1 MCPKKSFGVVLLLLV
16 LSLSPGYFPVIDY
29 PPWPSG
35 WEGLSLQDQWD
46 LLKIS
51 VEQREQLREYERLTL
66 DYEKRVQQLAERSRN
81 LETLVS
87 KAESSEQEV
96 RTVVSDLTR
105 SLEKLD
111 TQNKI
116 LRVSL
121 IVVGT
126 GLVISLIF

>member
-1 MCPKKSFGVVLLLLV
+1 MCKRKSFGVLLALLLL
-16 LSLSPGYFPVIDY
+16 LSLPGFSQETYSHPL
-29 PPWPSG
+29 PSG

-46 LLKIS
+46 LLRIS
-51 VEQREQLREYERLTL
+51 VEQRELLKNFETLTM
-66 DYEKRVQQLAERSRN
+66 DYEQRVQSLSERSQS
-81 LETLVS
+81 LENLVS
-87 KAESSEQEV
+87 RAEYSEQEV
-96 RTVVSDLTR
+96 RTVVNDLTK